1 MQAKNILEAVSQGNK
16 HAQAGKEWCH
26 FSFGWYEKKKNRK
39 NMECQK
45 LNDEKHRKKGKEK
58 RFSLS
63 IKYTF

>member
-26 FSFGWYEKKKNRK
+26 FSFGWYDKNRK

-45 LNDEKHRKKGKEK
+45 PE
-58 RFSLS
+58 
-63 IKYTF
+63 